1 MKKYFSLASAL
12 MLALCMGMTSCSND
26 LDEVVTEEQQ
36 PQLHKLHL
44 TASVP
49 QSSETRSYVE
59 GVAGSDVI
67 KITGWR
73 DGDVIYGIYP
83 VITDDMG
90 FMKTGTLGRLAFE
103 FNGTTKEFES
113 DLTGVNAED
122 IRYFIYGD
130 FDFTK
135 GYGGGYSYDSYAGGE
150 DLYQYFFLNDPDNPL
165 QIDVAGNS
173 SKIPM
178 WGKASV
184 QAGQLTTDMKLA
196 DGMALLCVHNDSEAP
211 IEVRLGY
218 RYSYSNGTVYS
229 YYFTIP
235 YLNFNVSGLAGDEF
249 CQYFLQSDED
259 RAKAACTTIPEGEKA
274 YIPVRILSHIT
285 YDVKVM
291 INEQTHDNAI
301 KSKVE
306 NTFVAG
312 KVYKVIYTGE

>member
-1 MKKYFSLASAL
+1 MKKYFSLANAL
-12 MLALCMGMTSCSND
+12 MLALSMNSCSDDIN
-26 LDEVVTEEQQ
+26 EVQAPVEQQ

-59 GVAGSDVI
+59 GVAGSDAI

-83 VITDDMG
+83 VIEDDMG
-90 FMKTGTLGRLAFE
+90 WMKMGTLGRLAFE

-113 DLTGVNAED
+113 DLTGVNAEE

-135 GYGGGYSYDSYAGGE
+135 GYGGGYHYDSDSGE
-150 DLYQYFFLNDPDNPL
+150 DLYQYFYLNDPDNPL

-196 DGMALLCVHNDSEAP
+196 DAMALLCVHNDSEAP

-218 RYSYSNGTVYS
+218 QYTGSNGTVYS

-235 YLNFNVSGLAGDEF
+235 YIDLEANDDPGDEF
-249 CQYFLQSDED
+249 FKYLLQSDQD
-259 RAKAACTTIPEGEKA
+259 RAKAAYTTIPKGEKA
-274 YIPVRILSHIT
+274 YIPVRIVSWLT

-306 NTFVAG
+306 NTFVPG